1 MDLATVLANVNA
13 RVYATPQ
20 QYLADIG
27 RIVQVSLGACGL
39 DCLRIRFMLGQQQL
53 WLAGLCS
60 CGTTGWLLHACRHVS
75 ACLLACLPT
84 NCTTPGNPSS
94 FAVLP

>member
-27 RIVQVSLGACGL
+27 RIVQVGG
-39 DCLRIRFMLGQQQL
+39 
-53 WLAGLCS
+53 WAGRGHGSCS
-60 CGTTGWLLHACRHVS
+60 SAGGRLHAS
-75 ACLLACLPT
+75 AQQDLR
-84 NCTTPGNPSS
+84 NNP
-94 FAVLP
+94 PC